1 MAGIDSPYHKTADFA
16 GGSNMHVAGFQNLNP
31 VKVLASAIH
40 NFIDDDMSTYAAALA
55 YHILFALFPFIIFLI
70 ALSGFFELSD
80 MFEWLRQQAKS
91 FLPPLA
97 MDQVNRVI
105 DELQLP
111 QKGLL
116 SFGAIMALWLA
127 SQGVR
132 AIMAAMNVAYDTAE
146 SRPAWKLYPL
156 SLLYTTGIA
165 FLLLFAASLLI
176 VGLQAMQWLAQLVG
190 LEQLFVSLWAWLRL
204 PAALLV
210 LSLVIAF
217 VYYAAPNVAHRFRL
231 LTPGSILSVIIWL
244 AASLGF
250 SFYVQNFGNYN
261 VMYGSIGAVIVLLLY
276 IYLSAATLL
285 FGAEVNAVIERATTR
300 KTGLKP
306 ELRSVP

>member
-1 MAGIDSPYHKTADFA
+1 
-16 GGSNMHVAGFQNLNP
+16 MHVTGFQNLDP
-31 VKVLASAIH
+31 VKVLASATR

-80 MFEWLRQQAKS
+80 MFEWLRQQARS

-116 SFGAIMALWLA
+116 SFGAITALWLA
-127 SQGVR
+127 SQGIR
-132 AIMAAMNVAYDTAE
+132 AIMAAMNVVYDTAE

-156 SLLYTTGIA
+156 SILYTTGIA

-176 VGLQAMQWLAQLVG
+176 VGPQAMQWLAQLVG
-190 LEQLFVSLWAWLRL
+190 LEQLFVILWAWLRL
-204 PAALLV
+204 PAALLA

-231 LTPGSILSVIIWL
+231 ITPGSILSVIIWL

-276 IYLSAATLL
+276 IYLSAAALL
-285 FGAEVNAVIERATTR
+285 FGAEVNAAIERATAR
-300 KTGLKP
+300 KARLKP

>member
-1 MAGIDSPYHKTADFA
+1 MRIH
-16 GGSNMHVAGFQNLNP
+16 GFQDLDP
-31 VKVLASAIH
+31 FKVLASSIRH
-40 NFIDDDMSTYAAALA
+40 FIDDDMATYAAALA
-55 YHILFALFPFIIFLI
+55 YHILFALFPFIMFLI
-70 ALSGFFELSD
+70 ALSGFFELTE

-105 DELQLP
+105 NELQLP

-116 SFGAIMALWLA
+116 SFGAITALWLA
-127 SQGVR
+127 SQGIR
-132 AIMAAMNVAYDTAE
+132 AIMAAMNVAYDTPE

-156 SLLYTTGIA
+156 SILYTTGIA
-165 FLLLFAASLLI
+165 LLLLLAASLLI
-176 VGLQAMQWLAQLVG
+176 VGPQAMQWLAQLAG
-190 LEQLFVSLWAWLRL
+190 LEQLFVTLWAWLRL

-217 VYYAAPNVAHRFRL
+217 AYYAAPNVAHRFRMI
-231 LTPGSILSVIIWL
+231 TPGSILAVVIWV

-250 SFYVQNFGNYN
+250 SYYVQNFGNYS

-276 IYLSAATLL
+276 LYLSAAAFL
-285 FGAEVNAVIERATTR
+285 FGAEVNAVIEREAGAR
-300 KTGLKP
+300 RRLKS
-306 ELRSVP
+306 ELSRAS